1 MPYIGQRPTKGDE
14 NNFKILDDISSYT
27 LTFDGSD
34 SSVVSAAN
42 DTITSLNH
50 RFITGQ
56 RVRYT
61 NGGGSNI
68 AGLSP
73 STVYFI
79 IKEDHNTIKLATSA
93 SNANNGTAVPINGLG
108 VGSSHTLNVA
118 FDGVNTKFKATH
130 TNGVKAKITRSAQ
143 LVISINGV
151 IQQPHDSTSP
161 STGFGF
167 DLDGVIILS
176 QAPASTDIFWAHVL
190 TNNNVTFDI
199 SDNTVDNFT
208 GDGSTTEF
216 NLSKVPPNNENVLVT
231 IDGVLQYPD
240 SASVARAYTV
250 AANVLKFSSA
260 PANKTEIQV
269 RHIGFAGAS
278 TAAVTGFYGRSGNAT
293 LKSTDN
299 ILVGNIASSGNVSAN
314 DLTLS
319 GDLTVNGDF
328 TTLNT
333 TLREVELLRVS
344 AGSTLPAGIITQ
356 TNTGDILSLYDNTT
370 EVFKVAD
377 GGDVT
382 LGGGKI
388 YGNTNASNTFTLQST
403 SGNSNHSRIEIGA
416 IQSSDNGGIHFYTAG
431 SSVATR
437 HMTLKGTSGNLGIGI
452 NDPSSKLEGYD
463 GDIYLNSTDKKIF
476 LTSDYDQYITANA
489 ASNYLVLG
497 AANKERFRIAS
508 DGDVSIGSTADA
520 LRRLDV
526 VGNSILVRPTTETGL
541 HSSGNASAVN
551 NSIIVRMPY
560 GENAAATSNAG
571 ARFGIQF
578 TGANNTTDQATL
590 NFENDP
596 WKSASIYGVS
606 EDVLGYNRTVGIAFY
621 TSAFDSAQTEK
632 LRITGIGSVGIG
644 TAIPESLLH
653 LKGTGGN
660 TSGLTFGNGNNRT
673 FKMFFGNNSNNSQF
687 NMNYGGTGQNELI
700 FTQSANIIANQILG
714 NLGIGTYNPSAKL
727 HVRGTNATDHIFRV
741 DKHQA
746 TNDSLPKVLVRDDGH
761 IGIGTTNP
769 GYILEFGNVLA
780 NNNVKIGNRMTNQD
794 YGIAYGY
801 YDNLSGNH
809 GFGVDVNHGGTVKT
823 NVFVVKAND
832 GHVGI
837 GTDVPAEEFHLYGN
851 SAIVALIESIGDNDS
866 RVRIKAPPTKI
877 SYLEFADDDAD
888 AGEIRYDHSDD
899 HMAFHVYNNKER
911 LRIDSGGNVQIGSA
925 TTTANLRYVDIQNI
939 ATGNGAGSILRLI
952 TTKSDGSDTTSAD
965 IVKYKTGGLVIN
977 NNEVLGTT
985 GFISF
990 GTGSSGGSVVERV
1003 RITSTG
1009 QTLLTR
1015 GSQGGREHTGN
1026 NSNFFKIGT
1035 WYGIDQTSR
1044 LKITIFGTSTFDS
1057 DADVAG
1063 ETIIYISS
1071 NANYTLKG
1079 HFHSHSNNRAGVQ
1092 KVAFKYN
1099 SGTTPTS
1106 CEVWIKYNGSYSCTQ
1121 HKVDASEG
1129 YWEGADVDTGS
1140 TSVPSG
1146 ATEASPFFAVATSD
1160 GSQSY
1165 ERLRINSGGEAAFTN
1180 GISFGG
1186 HNGFSNDEAL
1196 RMHMYSDSTT
1206 IDDSV
1211 RFKVTLTFANANSGP
1226 FMIEIFQAMALYRGT
1241 PSYAKIIG
1249 AFGSHDGQYG
1259 GVSHN
1264 VVTTSGNIGTLDIT
1278 HNSTQSSRQA
1288 NSDYEF
1294 RIEGSSCS
1302 SAVSTSTKCMTY
1314 VIVHSRTVPAGCLF
1328 ENNV

>member
-56 RVRYT
+56 RVTY
-61 NGGGSNI
+61 NKGGGTVI
-68 AGLSP
+68 TGLSDG
-73 STVYFI
+73 VYFI

-93 SNANNGTAVPINGLG
+93 SNANNGTAVNITG
-108 VGSSHTLNVA
+108 VGAGSSHTLNVA

-161 STGFGF
+161 NTGFGF

-176 QAPASTDIFWAHVL
+176 QAPISTDIFWAHVL

-356 TNTGDILSLYDNTT
+356 TSSGDILSLYDNTT

-388 YGNTNASNTFTLQST
+388 YGNTNTSNTFTLQST
-403 SGNSNHSRIEIGA
+403 SGNTNHSRIEIGVS
-416 IQSSDNGGIHFYTAG
+416 QSSDNGGIHFYTAG
-431 SSVATR
+431 ESVATR

-452 NDPSSKLEGYD
+452 DDPSSKLEVYD
-463 GDIYLNSTDKKIF
+463 GDIYLNSTDKKIY
-476 LTSDYDQYITANA
+476 LTNDYDQYITANA

-508 DGDVSIGSTADA
+508 DGDVSIGSSADA
-520 LRRLDV
+520 LRRVDV
-526 VGNSILVRPTTETGL
+526 VGNSLLVRPTIDNV
-541 HSSGNASAVN
+541 SSFGNASAVN
-551 NSIIVRMPY
+551 NSIIIRMPY
-560 GENAAATSNAG
+560 GENPASTNHGG

-578 TGANNTTDQATL
+578 TGANNTTDVPSL
-590 NFENDP
+590 DFGDDP
-596 WKSASIYGVS
+596 LKSASIYGVS
-606 EDVLGYNRTVGIAFY
+606 EDVLGYNRKVGMAFY
-621 TSAFDSAQTEK
+621 TSGFDATQEER

-644 TAIPESLLH
+644 TAFPEALLH
-653 LKGTGGN
+653 LKGTGGD
-660 TSGLTFGNGNNRT
+660 TSGLQFGNGGNRS
-673 FKMFFGNNSNNSQF
+673 FRMFFANNGSTSQF
-687 NMNYGGTGQNELI
+687 NLNYGGTGQNELI
-700 FTQSANIIANQILG
+700 FTKTANIIANQISG
-714 NLGIGTYNPSAKL
+714 NLGIGTYHPSAKL
-727 HVRGTNATDHIFRV
+727 HVRGTNATDHIFRI

-769 GYILEFGNVLA
+769 GYVLEFGNVLE
-780 NNNVKIGNRMTNQD
+780 NNNVKIGNRMTNLD

-801 YDNLSGNH
+801 FDNLSGNH
-809 GFGVDVNHGGTVKT
+809 GFGVDINHGGTVKT
-823 NVFVVKAND
+823 NVFVVKADN

-837 GTDVPAEEFHLYGN
+837 GTDIPAEEFHLYGN

-899 HMAFHVYNNKER
+899 HMAFYVSNNKER
-911 LRIDSGGNVQIGSA
+911 LRIDSSGNVQIGSA
-925 TTTANLRYVDIQNI
+925 TTTANLRYLDIQNT
-939 ATGNGAGSILRLI
+939 ATGTSAGSIIRLI
-952 TTKSDGSDTTSAD
+952 TTKSDDSSTTSAD

-977 NNEVLGTT
+977 NNEVLGST

-990 GTGSSGGSVVERV
+990 GTGVSGGSVVER
-1003 RITSTG
+1003 
-1009 QTLLTR
+1009 
-1015 GSQGGREHTGN
+1015 
-1026 NSNFFKIGT
+1026 
-1035 WYGIDQTSR
+1035 
-1044 LKITIFGTSTFDS
+1044 
-1057 DADVAG
+1057 
-1063 ETIIYISS
+1063 
-1071 NANYTLKG
+1071 
-1079 HFHSHSNNRAGVQ
+1079 
-1092 KVAFKYN
+1092 
-1099 SGTTPTS
+1099 
-1106 CEVWIKYNGSYSCTQ
+1106 
-1121 HKVDASEG
+1121 
-1129 YWEGADVDTGS
+1129 
-1140 TSVPSG
+1140 
-1146 ATEASPFFAVATSD
+1146 
-1160 GSQSY
+1160 
-1165 ERLRINSGGEAAFTN
+1165 LRIDSGGEAAFKN
-1180 GISFGG
+1180 GISFGA
-1186 HNGFSNDEAL
+1186 HNGFSNDELL
-1196 RMHMYSDSTT
+1196 RMHMYSDNNT

-1211 RFKVTLTFANANSGP
+1211 RFKITLTFANANNGP

-1259 GVSHN
+1259 GVSYN
-1264 VVTTSGNIGTLDIT
+1264 VVTTSGNIGSLDIT
-1278 HNSTQSSRQA
+1278 HNSTQSSRQL

-1302 SAVSTSTKCMTY
+1302 SAVSTSTKCNTY
-1314 VIVHSRTVPAGCLF
+1314 VIVHSRTVPGGCLF